1 MDFTN
6 EEKERINHLY
16 GNGFNG
22 ITPEDAALLGRW
34 EAWKAVTE
42 SEHQAKLDAIRAE
55 TQAKLEAVQAESAKA
70 LENLE
75 ALQQAA
81 LARLEGIDGK

>member
-1 MDFTN
+1 MDFTH
-6 EEKERINHLY
+6 EEKERINNLY
-16 GNGFNG
+16 GNDFKG
-22 ITPEDAALLGRW
+22 ITPEDAELIGRW
-34 EAWKAVTE
+34 EAWKALQE
-42 SEHQAKLDAIRAE
+42 SEHKAKIEAMRAE

-70 LENLE
+70 MENLE

>member
-6 EEKERINHLY
+6 DEKERINQLY
-16 GNGFNG
+16 GNGFNDL
-22 ITPEDAALLGRW
+22 TPDDAELIGRW

-42 SEHQAKLDAIRAE
+42 SEHQAKLDAIHAE

-75 ALQQAA
+75 ALHQAA